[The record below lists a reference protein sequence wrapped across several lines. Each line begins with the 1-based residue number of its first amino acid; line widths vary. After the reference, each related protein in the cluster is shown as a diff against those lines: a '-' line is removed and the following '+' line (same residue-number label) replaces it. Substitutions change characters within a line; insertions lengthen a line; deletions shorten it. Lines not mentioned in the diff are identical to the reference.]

1 NEQTSTPSAVV
12 VPSTIARIS
21 SSQSRAWVASW
32 ATSWT
37 NAASRRRRSVRTMPP
52 GAGSPGAATPSRVLD
67 IGPADRTLGHRDE
80 SVGHDAGR
88 QAATVE
94 QLVERLEA
102 RDDRQDI
109 GRLVDRDAF
118 PQVALLGEAAGDLRL
133 PGPPAVLDRPDRR
146 DRVGID
152 RRHGEHRPG

>member
-1 NEQTSTPSAVV
+1 MEPAGPAGTADEARSAAV
-12 VPSTIARIS
+12 RD
-21 SSQSRAWVASW
+21 
-32 ATSWT
+32 
-37 NAASRRRRSVRTMPP
+37 AA
-52 GAGSPGAATPSRVLD
+52 GAAADARTLD
-67 IGPADRTLGHRDE
+67 IGPADRALGHRHE

-109 GRLVDRDAF
+109 GRLVDGDAV

-133 PGPPAVLDRPDRR
+133 SGPPAVLDCPDR
-146 DRVGID
+146 
-152 RRHGEHRPG
+152 